1 MATQGNIIAKNLV
14 PLVPPLLSYTY
25 RRRAD
30 IYMYIYIYVY
40 IYIYLY
46 HESGKKL
53 SNIRDRETRV
63 RTRLY
68 LSIQWNKE
76 LLLNYV
82 PIFFFSRR
90 VCTAWLATRTE
101 RFSLKPNPGVTKI
114 EIGGR
119 TGARQGAHVRRRRR
133 SSTHIIRTVFRVA
146 IVCAFPGLSSLRNY

>member
-68 LSIQWNKE
+68 LSIQ
-76 LLLNYV
+76 
-82 PIFFFSRR
+82 
-90 VCTAWLATRTE
+90 
-101 RFSLKPNPGVTKI
+101 
-114 EIGGR
+114 
-119 TGARQGAHVRRRRR
+119 
-133 SSTHIIRTVFRVA
+133 
-146 IVCAFPGLSSLRNY
+146 